1 MSRLVLPGRR
11 KESMV
16 EQDPINLETDLLKI
30 SFNGTMNTMF
40 SFHRTIESFTGLIG
54 LWSVRT

>member
-1 MSRLVLPGRR
+1 
-11 KESMV
+11 MV